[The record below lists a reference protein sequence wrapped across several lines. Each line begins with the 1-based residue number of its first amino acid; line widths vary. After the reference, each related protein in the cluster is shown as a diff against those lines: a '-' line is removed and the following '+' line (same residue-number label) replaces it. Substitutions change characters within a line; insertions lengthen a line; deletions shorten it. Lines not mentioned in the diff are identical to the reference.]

1 MNQYDQWNR
10 RIRTIWYCSSLYVE
24 YKNALRKSRKMPV
37 EKKTEYWEKKHEEFA
52 TKMLNNIY
60 ELRGWWVKVGQFLS
74 TQENIMPVA
83 YIEKFT
89 KLQDMMPT
97 SSFDKI
103 EVILKRE
110 LGNIYDIF
118 EHIEKEPL
126 ASASIGQ
133 VHRAKLK
140 KHEHDAIQDNVAKKN
155 DYNVII
161 KIQHEGIDQFLSS
174 DINTL
179 KKVSWAF
186 GLIDKNFY
194 FTDFIDEWQDSAS
207 RELNYKYELYHQLLA
222 YNTFK
227 KSGIPLKIPQIYC
240 AYTTTKVLVMEYIKG
255 FKITDTKSIKKYKVN
270 AYDLVYKIIDYF
282 AYQIHNDGFF
292 HGDPHPGNILVMM
305 QEKGRRRKRR
315 RRSKKGP
322 TDVVEKTAEGDEQAI
337 PEALFPRDGKKGNI
351 FTTTGNTPNTS
362 NFSSMSN
369 VFKTPNQSIAR
380 NASNTSSASMEDFID
395 ARYNIDRMKCGS
407 MSSKNPLYKSF
418 SFVDYS
424 NKKNHEISDQVLKED
439 YDFILNENTSDGFS
453 TIRKSISK
461 SEECVSYGNSK
472 REDFTLIASGTSPG
486 EDCSTKL
493 VENENNSL
501 RTQGN
506 LLERGEVSPGEEA
519 NKKEAQI
526 HGKSA
531 PLQVNAGEVNRTPAG
546 GRRRKRRT
554 YSFVPVIIDWGL
566 IKQLDG
572 VMKLAFCKLVYSI
585 SCMNVLNIIE
595 AFEDMGFCFKEDFT
609 YDPEIYIENLKRF
622 FLKKLEES
630 SSKMNES
637 GGISGTGGGADEERP
652 NGPDETGKNKN
663 LDVLKNID
671 KKEVLDQ
678 NPISDVPKDIIF
690 FMRVAS
696 LLHGLCTQMNVNINY
711 LSIFSRRAKEALEK
725 VYKPIHHS
733 IYTIPIDK
741 TPNSFLEKRI
751 HNLLKKLYEEKKILG
766 CQVAIIHKK
775 KIVVDTCV
783 GVTSTTDKRPITR
796 HSLFNGY
803 SLNKAVLTIALIH
816 LMSNLV
822 NEQYSSENVLLNLS
836 KRNNTKENQ
845 QEEGVPNLS
854 AISKAN
860 EDAAPAEEDQQLE
873 QTQNTAEVQN
883 KCVNEIFNDIK
894 KIENDYFSPDKKADV
909 QLEEVPIADGAVT
922 SAGTPG
928 RAVGVGGPSSTAITN
943 YSSIYGVNNSTNRY
957 CSSYDHS
964 FSSDEE
970 KDKEVGQKE
979 DKTAQSSPQHNFQ
992 HSSQRNI
999 STPLPTIPPLEAHNE
1014 VNNRYNREVCKQ
1026 IIKDIEARQIKNFKS
1041 TINDYI
1047 CNYWD
1052 GFICKNKKSITI
1064 KDVLTLKCFIK
1075 KPFQDKIT
1083 LSKFIDYSQMI
1094 KMIESARNCHVKR
1107 KSKKYGFY
1115 LYLIDTYII
1124 SELIH
1129 NISGLKYYEYIYKY
1143 IIKPLNL
1150 KDEMYIPIPSDIL
1163 KKHQEEMKKNK
1174 TTSDSS
1180 VANEKG
1186 KKNNYKENKASLTK
1200 ESSNPLRSNE
1210 LNLNSFMSKKKN
1222 KKLNSASNFGNEF
1235 HQGKNITP
1243 SSSNYNNRP
1252 FQNSVLMNKPWNRKF
1267 KPPLEAV
1274 KIKRRSISVDVYY
1287 SSRGRKPGPEATNPK
1302 GAKQVGGAV
1311 KGKVVRE
1318 EAVIGET
1325 NDGKV
1330 TVREA
1335 NSGEDKPA
1343 EEEANRGGTNTDE
1356 PTPMNILLNN
1366 KKIAELGGGK
1376 KFEPTSMLESIL
1388 KEKEPT
1394 SLKNKLLSHVDNL
1407 KVKTK
1412 KINDSIKNIYEG
1424 NENTFLKNLFI
1435 TPLKKTDNDNNA
1447 LTYDYRNVQ
1456 LSYIYNK
1463 KLGSYTKKKNYEN
1476 YAFGTHNYYY
1486 NEFAREHIK
1495 QNKMEKKWNI
1505 KNINKITS
1513 NFRFTEKNKKDFLL
1527 VRPNDEKN
1535 KRSHSC
1541 SNYKLVQYNIDR
1553 HTHGDEDGNKIP
1565 SSSNPNG
1572 IGFKYQNDA
1581 NEFLFDYN
1589 VHFFSE
1595 NFFNMLPEE
1604 SNKKKDPNDPNSTS
1618 YNLEERSRF
1627 YKLTFDKNIKRL
1639 LENVDAK
1646 SSGDESANSVLKE
1659 KYNKYQRRD
1668 KKYRKLFQYIKD
1680 LRMSIRERENQMKEA
1695 SSALVCSDQVE
1706 LGDSAVRVGSM
1717 EKAAFTVRNASS
1729 VKNESSVK
1737 NDSFMKS
1744 ENSVKNESMLKSGN
1758 SFKREGAPPEMNE
1771 DFLKRVLKK
1780 DEQLLQKLIEYKYAI
1795 LKKQR
1800 NNILKRKNKKNI
1812 YTNEYSDEIEMF
1824 SDSDKDSRGC
1834 KRRRNKKRKAIRK
1847 DNGRD
1852 KGEDHEPSGATTS
1865 PNNSACEMEERKL
1878 IDEKKHRLET
1888 YLIMN
1893 KLYKKNNKGLIPE
1906 ENHTISKKT
1915 DVYWRLAYSRRDID
1929 FIGNLANEDVNTKFD
1944 SILKSNVKA
1953 KKSGCSDTDGG
1964 KAGSVEGSTAV
1975 NSASG
1980 TKGASMPNVVSHSGG
1995 TGTTNVANSNS
2006 GATTGCNSNLENKLK
2021 TYLESFNPKQY
2032 NEYISLFQLA
2042 QEKPYVVDPL
2052 IYDSKKILDKFIP
2065 INGRFTARAM
2075 CKIMAFANNKFFFPS
2090 YIMNKVRK
2098 IYALDESIE
2107 SMILTGG
2114 MSRKWGMGFQLFEC
2128 EYADAINEDFYL
2140 RKGRKQKGKI
2150 RRRGGGEG
2158 VGSQG
2163 RKDNTE
2169 KNDKHGKTGKNNKMY
2184 NDKIPPSKPKR
2195 IVGYGQSDFSGCIAV
2210 SFPEIDLSLTILLT
2224 DIFKGAAVA
2233 HTILEYVLK
2242 LYGIKPKWKMPVK
2255 VSELIKVL

>member
-1 MNQYDQWNR
+1 
-10 RIRTIWYCSSLYVE
+10 
-24 YKNALRKSRKMPV
+24 MPV

-103 EVILKRE
+103 EVILKKE

-133 VHRAKLK
+133 VHRAKLR
-140 KHEHDAIQDNVAKKN
+140 KHEHYAIQDKVEKKN

-240 AYTTTKVLVMEYIKG
+240 AYTTSKVLVMEYIKG
-255 FKITDTKSIKKYKVN
+255 FKITDTNMIKKYKVN

-315 RRSKKGP
+315 RRRRSKKGGNP
-322 TDVVEKTAEGDEQAI
+322 AQGGEKPI
-337 PEALFPRDGKKGNI
+337 PEALFPTDGKKENI
-351 FTTTGNTPNTS
+351 FSTTGNTSNAS
-362 NFSSMSN
+362 NFSWNMSN
-369 VFKTPNQSIAR
+369 AFKTPNQSNAP
-380 NASNTSSASMEDFID
+380 NASNASSASMEDFVD
-395 ARYNIDRMKCGS
+395 ARYNIDRMKCEPV
-407 MSSKNPLYKSF
+407 SSVNPFYKSF
-418 SFVDYS
+418 SFVDYTN
-424 NKKNHEISDQVLKED
+424 NKNQEISDQVLKED
-439 YDFILNENTSDGFS
+439 YDFILNENVSDGVS

-461 SEECVSYGNSK
+461 SEECVSYGNS
-472 REDFTLIASGTSPG
+472 RRDDFLLVPSATTPG
-486 EDCSTKL
+486 EECSTKL
-493 VENENNSL
+493 VDNENNSL
-501 RTQGN
+501 HTQGN
-506 LLERGEVSPGEEA
+506 LFEGGEVRPGDEVD
-519 NKKEAQI
+519 KKGTEAQ
-526 HGKSA
+526 GREA
-531 PLQVNAGEVNRTPAG
+531 ALQGSEGARQEASSQVQPAPAG
-546 GRRRKRRT
+546 GCRRKKRRT

-566 IKQLDG
+566 IKQLDS
-572 VMKLAFCKLVYSI
+572 VMKLAFCKLVYSV

-630 SSKMNES
+630 SNKMSEG
-637 GGISGTGGGADEERP
+637 GGIGGTAGGSGADDENA
-652 NGPDETGKNKN
+652 NGPDATGTNTN
-663 LDVLKNID
+663 LDVLKNMD

-803 SLNKAVLTIALIH
+803 SLNKAIITIALIH

-822 NEQYSSENVLLNLS
+822 NEQHSSENVLLNLS
-836 KRNNTKENQ
+836 KKDNTKENQ
-845 QEEGVPNLS
+845 QAEGIANLS
-854 AISKAN
+854 TVRKAK
-860 EDAAPAEEDQQLE
+860 EDAAPAGESDQWKDAQH
-873 QTQNTAEVQN
+873 TQDVQN
-883 KCVNEIFNDIK
+883 KCVNDMPSDIS
-894 KIENDYFSPDKKADV
+894 KIENDYFLPVKKADV
-909 QLEEVPIADGAVT
+909 QVEEARVGDLS
-922 SAGTPG
+922 SAPMT
-928 RAVGVGGPSSTAITN
+928 R
-943 YSSIYGVNNSTNRY
+943 YSSIYGVKKNTRRY
-957 CSSYDHS
+957 CSSYEHT

-970 KDKEVGQKE
+970 DGKEE
-979 DKTAQSSPQHNFQ
+979 KTAQTA
-992 HSSQRNI
+992 SQRDAAI
-999 STPLPTIPPLEAHNE
+999 SPRTPPLEASNE
-1014 VNNRYNREVCKQ
+1014 VYAGHNREFYEK
-1026 IIKDIEARQIKNFKS
+1026 IISDIEARQIKNFKS
-1041 TINDYI
+1041 TINEYI

-1083 LSKFIDYSQMI
+1083 LSKFIDYNEMI
-1094 KMIESARNCHVKR
+1094 KMIESSRNCHMKR
-1107 KSKKYGFY
+1107 KSRKHGFY

-1124 SELIH
+1124 SELIN

-1150 KDEMYIPIPSDIL
+1150 KDEMYIPVPSYIL
-1163 KKHQEEMKKNK
+1163 KKHQEEMKKSK
-1174 TTSDSS
+1174 TASDSS
-1180 VANEKG
+1180 GVNEKG
-1186 KKNNYKENKASLTK
+1186 KKNNYKESKTSLKK
-1200 ESSNPLRSNE
+1200 ESSNHLKSNE

-1222 KKLNSASNFGNEF
+1222 KKLNSASNYGLQF
-1235 HQGKNITP
+1235 HQGQNISP
-1243 SSSNYNNRP
+1243 SNSNYNNKP
-1252 FQNSVLMNKPWNRKF
+1252 FQNSTFMNKLWNRKF
-1267 KPPLEAV
+1267 RSPLEEV
-1274 KIKRRSISVDVYY
+1274 QIKTRSISVDVYY
-1287 SSRGRKPGPEATNPK
+1287 SSRGRNAGAEATSPK
-1302 GAKQVGGAV
+1302 GAKNVRDTV
-1311 KGKVVRE
+1311 KGKEVSGEAVSGEVTVGEVISGE
-1318 EAVIGET
+1318 EAKDEVVNGEVV
-1325 NDGKV
+1325 NVEAVSGEV
-1330 TVREA
+1330 AGGEERQAEAEA
-1335 NSGEDKPA
+1335 NG
-1343 EEEANRGGTNTDE
+1343 GGTNTDDAA
-1356 PTPMNILLNN
+1356 PMNVLLNN
-1366 KKIAELGGGK
+1366 KKIAELVGGV
-1376 KFEPTSMLESIL
+1376 KFDPTSMLESNL
-1388 KEKEPT
+1388 KAKEPL
-1394 SLKNKLLSHVDNL
+1394 SLKNKLLNHVDNL
-1407 KVKTK
+1407 KFKTK
-1412 KINDSIKNIYEG
+1412 KINDSIKNIYES

-1435 TPLKKTDNDNNA
+1435 TPLKKSENDNGPFS
-1447 LTYDYRNVQ
+1447 YDYPSVE
-1456 LSYIYNK
+1456 LSYMYDRR
-1463 KLGSYTKKKNYEN
+1463 LGSYTRKRNYQN
-1476 YAFGTHNYYY
+1476 YPYGAHNYYY
-1486 NEFAREHIK
+1486 NEFAGEDIK

-1513 NFRFTEKNKKDFLL
+1513 NCRFSEKNKKDFLF
-1527 VRPNDEKN
+1527 VRSNDERN

-1541 SNYKLVQYNIDR
+1541 TNYKLVQYNINKY
-1553 HTHGDEDGNKIP
+1553 THRDEDGNKLP
-1565 SSSNPNG
+1565 YSNNSNG
-1572 IGFKYQNDA
+1572 IVFKYQKDT
-1581 NEFLFDYN
+1581 NEYLFDYN
-1589 VHFFSE
+1589 IHFFSE
-1595 NFFNMLPEE
+1595 NFFNTVPEG
-1604 SNKKKDPNDPNSTS
+1604 SNKKNEPNDPNSPS
-1618 YNLEERSRF
+1618 YNLEERSRL
-1627 YKLTFDKNIKRL
+1627 YKLTFDENIKTL

-1646 SSGDESANSVLKE
+1646 SSGEESANSVLKE
-1659 KYNKYQRRD
+1659 KYNKYHRRD

-1680 LRMSIRERENQMKEA
+1680 LRMSIRERERKMREA
-1695 SSALVCSDQVE
+1695 SNALVCTSQGDP
-1706 LGDSAVRVGSM
+1706 GDSAVRIGS
-1717 EKAAFTVRNASS
+1717 ESSTESAALTVRNASS
-1729 VKNESSVK
+1729 VKNESFVK
-1737 NDSFMKS
+1737 NASSIKNASF
-1744 ENSVKNESMLKSGN
+1744 VKNASSIKNASMLNSHN
-1758 SFKREGAPPEMNE
+1758 SFKREGAPPEMNQ
-1771 DFLKRVLKK
+1771 DFLKSVIKK
-1780 DEQLLQKLIEYKYAI
+1780 DEKLLKKLIDYKYAI

-1812 YTNEYSDEIEMF
+1812 YMNEYSDEIEMF
-1824 SDSDKDSRGC
+1824 SDSEEDSRGC
-1834 KRRRNKKRKAIRK
+1834 RRRGNKKGKGIRK
-1847 DNGRD
+1847 VIRKGNGKD
-1852 KGEDHEPSGATTS
+1852 KGQDQQTDADAVSPENSG
-1865 PNNSACEMEERKL
+1865 CEMEERKL

-1888 YLIMN
+1888 YLVMN
-1893 KLYKKNNKGLIPE
+1893 KLYKKNNKGFISA
-1906 ENHTISKKT
+1906 ENHTINKRT
-1915 DVYWRLAYSRRDID
+1915 DVYWRLAYSKRDMNFMGD
-1929 FIGNLANEDVNTKFD
+1929 LEHEDVNSTFD
-1944 SILKSNVKA
+1944 SILKPNVKT
-1953 KKSGCSDTDGG
+1953 KRNGSGDTNGWGG
-1964 KAGSVEGSTAV
+1964 KAGSAEGSTGV
-1975 NSASG
+1975 NNVSG
-1980 TKGASMPNVVSHSGG
+1980 TKGAN
-1995 TGTTNVANSNS
+1995 TTNMTTPTNVTNSTS
-2006 GATTGCNSNLENKLK
+2006 GTTTGCNSNLENKLK
-2021 TYLESFNPKQY
+2021 TYLESFTAQQY
-2032 NEYISLFQLA
+2032 NEYITLFELA
-2042 QEKPYVVDPL
+2042 QAKPYVVDPL
-2052 IYDSKKILDKFIP
+2052 IYDSKKILDKYIP

-2090 YIMNKVRK
+2090 YIMNKMRK
-2098 IYALDESIE
+2098 IYTLDESIE

-2128 EYADAINEDFYL
+2128 EYTEAINEDFYL
-2140 RKGRKQKGKI
+2140 RRGRKSKGKNAN
-2150 RRRGGGEG
+2150 
-2158 VGSQG
+2158 
-2163 RKDNTE
+2163 KE
-2169 KNDKHGKTGKNNKMY
+2169 KTDKCGKAGKKGKMGHGKMHNN
-2184 NDKIPPSKPKR
+2184 KIPPAKPKR
-2195 IVGYGQSDFSGCIAV
+2195 IVGYGQSDCSGCLAI

-2224 DIFKGAAVA
+2224 DIFKGATVA
-2233 HTILEYVLK
+2233 HMILEYVLK
-2242 LYGIKPKWKMPVK
+2242 LYGIKPKWKLPVK